1 MECMNCVMINNWQ
14 KSDKAPGAAE
24 KAAELTRKHWEEI
37 AMDHGFDPGN
47 VCVEERDGRIMV
59 GLSEEMYE
67 DFREGTGGWSF
78 Y

>member
-1 MECMNCVMINNWQ
+1 MNCVMINNWK
-14 KSDKAPGAAE
+14 KSEKAPEAAQQAAE
-24 KAAELTRKHWEEI
+24 MTRKHWQEI
-37 AMDHGFDPGN
+37 ALDHGYAPNN
-47 VCVEERDGRIMV
+47 VCLAERDGVVMV

>member
-1 MECMNCVMINNWQ
+1 MDCVMINNWQ
-14 KSDKAPGAAE
+14 KSDTAPGAAE
-24 KAAELTRKHWEEI
+24 QAAELTRRHWQEI
-37 AMDHGFDPGN
+37 ALDHGYNPETN
-47 VCVEERDGRIMV
+47 VCLAERDGMVMV